1 MEPFSE
7 KTQENE
13 ILQKTHKYV
22 TYPSLRSIK
31 SMRRTVCQLFSE
43 KSYVILQSFVWR
55 RHACVPTVFAHPDM
69 HGDRKST
76 KTSGFHYF
84 DKNDLFLRELNYYMC
99 INIFLLPEMFELMK
113 IIRRELFFNQALPA
127 EAYTTVLPRTV
138 KIRKFIILYFE
149 NKDSKGCWKLL
160 QRFISRSPSTWCREK
175 LRWPHCFD
183 IRAGHLH
190 FEVM

>member
-69 HGDRKST
+69 ETGNQQRHLDFTISIKMI
-76 KTSGFHYF
+76 YF
-84 DKNDLFLRELNYYMC
+84 CCELNYYMR

-113 IIRRELFFNQALPA
+113 IIRRELFFNQALSA
-127 EAYTTVLPRTV
+127 EAYTKVLSRTV

-149 NKDSKGCWKLL
+149 NKRL
-160 QRFISRSPSTWCREK
+160 
-175 LRWPHCFD
+175 
-183 IRAGHLH
+183 
-190 FEVM
+190 